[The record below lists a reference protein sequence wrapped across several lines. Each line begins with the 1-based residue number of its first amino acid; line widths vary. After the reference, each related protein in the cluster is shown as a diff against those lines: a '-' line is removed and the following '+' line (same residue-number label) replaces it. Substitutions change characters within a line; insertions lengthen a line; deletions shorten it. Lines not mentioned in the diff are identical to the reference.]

1 MNMNSLL
8 SVALQMTEGELNNLL
23 NNPAIKDKL
32 NEQKTTFGKNS
43 NALKNFFNLR
53 WGHINETAGANT
65 ARSVQE
71 KLTPFY
77 QNLIELMALP

>member
-1 MNMNSLL
+1 
-8 SVALQMTEGELNNLL
+8 MTEGELNNLL